1 MILSASFKWDKN
13 KMQLKIEM
21 SLSTVLKLQRL
32 VLKPTN
38 GRNKKQWIHTPACNQ
53 YLHREDIFREQ

>member
-32 VLKPTN
+32 VLKPMN
-38 GRNKKQWIHTPACNQ
+38 GRNKEQWIRTPACNQ
-53 YLHREDIFREQ
+53 YLYREDIFRGQ